1 MDDGI
6 RIATHRTISANL
18 ASTVTPCKP
27 SPRSTIVVASGKV
40 IRIIRSAIDRGITFM
55 DNCWDYHNGES
66 ERRMGLALG
75 HGVSRT
81 LHTGRMSPK
90 ENDCHEG

>member
-40 IRIIRSAIDRGITFM
+40 TLEGVVATEGDKNQAGIYANTVSGVFSVTNNLRVEGDR
-55 DNCWDYHNGES
+55 
-66 ERRMGLALG
+66 
-75 HGVSRT
+75 
-81 LHTGRMSPK
+81 K
-90 ENDCHEG
+90 